1 MIDFFSSLPRPVR
14 RLLLLLLDSVAIMLA
29 VWASFSIRLSEW
41 WPDMLHQAISL
52 FPVALVIS
60 LPIFFALGFYRSVL
74 RYAGWHMFN
83 TIVKGVSLSLLLLIA
98 AWAMLQGAI
107 VPRSAWFVYWFIL
120 IALSGGSRLLLRDYL
135 RRRFAEANNRKRVII
150 YGAGVA
156 GVQIATALQHDLEF
170 MPVGF
175 VDDSPEL
182 RGSVIFG
189 LKVQTP
195 KHLPQLIRREQAE
208 VVLLAMPSASRKQR
222 RDILDALA
230 SLPVRFMVMPSMT
243 ELASGAKRIDDLRD
257 VDVADILSRD
267 PIKPNPALLK
277 TCIRGKTVLVTGA
290 GGSIGAELCRQIIQL
305 GPRRLVLFELSEYG
319 LYRIERELRSALASM
334 ARPPQLELIA
344 LLGSVNQ
351 RQRIHQ
357 VMVQFAV
364 QTVYHAAAFKH
375 VSIVE
380 QNPLEG
386 IQNNIFGTLYTAQA
400 AAAAGVETF
409 VLISTDKAVRPSNVM
424 GASKRFA
431 ELVLQGLD
439 QQPHKTC
446 FCMVRFGNVLGS
458 SGSIVPLFQ
467 QQIRAG
473 GPVTVT
479 DPEVTRYFMT
489 IPEAAQLVIQAGA
502 MADGGEVFLLD
513 MGEPVNIIHIA
524 RRMIELSNFTV
535 RDEEHPNGDIDIQ
548 FTGLK
553 PGEKLHEELFLG
565 SDNSATAH
573 PMILQARE
581 QSLPWDDVQTYL
593 DRLRQYS
600 KQFDEDAA
608 CAVLQEAIGEYRRP
622 EAATARLAS

>member
-14 RLLLLLLDSVAIMLA
+14 RLLLLLLDSVAIIIS
-29 VWASFSIRLSEW
+29 VWVSFVVRLGEW
-41 WPDMLHQAISL
+41 WPEMLHQALLL
-52 FPVALVIS
+52 FPFALAIS
-60 LPIFFALGFYRSVL
+60 LPIFFLLGFYRSVL
-74 RYAGWHMFN
+74 RYAGRHMFN

-98 AWAMLQGAI
+98 AWAMLRGAV
-107 VPRSAWFVYWFIL
+107 VPRSSWLVYWFIL

-135 RRRFAEANNRKRVII
+135 RRRFTDAANRKRVII

-170 MPVGF
+170 IPVGF

-182 RGSVIFG
+182 RGSVILG

-195 KHLPQLIRREQAE
+195 KRLPQLIRQEQAE

-222 RDILDALA
+222 RDILEDLA

-267 PIKPNPALLK
+267 PIKPNPALLQA
-277 TCIRGKTVLVTGA
+277 CIRDKTVLVTGA

-305 GPRRLVLFELSEYG
+305 RPRRLVLFELSEYG
-319 LYRIERELRSALASM
+319 LYRIEQELRTVLASM
-334 ARPPQLELIA
+334 TQPPELIT

-351 RQRIHQ
+351 RQRMHQ
-357 VMVQFAV
+357 VMAMFAV

-375 VSIVE
+375 VSMVE
-380 QNPLEG
+380 QNSLEG
-386 IQNNIFGTLYTAQA
+386 IQNNIFGTLCTAQA

-431 ELVLQGLD
+431 ELVLQALD
-439 QQPHKTC
+439 QQDYKTR

-479 DPEVTRYFMT
+479 DPNASRYFMT

-502 MADGGEVFLLD
+502 MAEGGEVFLLD
-513 MGEPVNIIHIA
+513 MGEPVTITHIA
-524 RRMIELSNFTV
+524 QRMIELSSFTV
-535 RDEEHPNGDIDIQ
+535 RDQDHPNGDIEIQ

-565 SDNSATAH
+565 SDNLATEH
-573 PMILQARE
+573 PMILRARE
-581 QSLPWDDVQTYL
+581 QSLSWQQVQHYL
-593 DRLRQYS
+593 DRLSQCS

-608 CAVLQEAIGEYRRP
+608 RAVLQDAIPEYQRP
-622 EAATARLAS
+622 ETRTRLAS